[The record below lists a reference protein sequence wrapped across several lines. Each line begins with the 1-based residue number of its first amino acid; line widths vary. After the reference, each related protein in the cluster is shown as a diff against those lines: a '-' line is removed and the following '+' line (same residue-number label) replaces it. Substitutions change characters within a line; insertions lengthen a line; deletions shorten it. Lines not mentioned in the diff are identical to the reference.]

1 MNQRSRVGE
10 CGVSKNKQTERA
22 FLRKEGEET
31 VSEAINS
38 SFKKINKNHLSGSL
52 LIFFKKQNQKTP
64 LNTNVAGSVEVGES
78 ERTQQLHALARR
90 KNPIIKNTPLKRDL
104 QIVHKSVLA

>member
-1 MNQRSRVGE
+1 MNLRSRVGE
-10 CGVSKNKQTERA
+10 CGVSRNKQTERA

-31 VSEAINS
+31 LSEAINS
-38 SFKKINKNHLSGSL
+38 SFKKLIKIISL
-52 LIFFKKQNQKTP
+52 ALFSFSQGTKP
-64 LNTNVAGSVEVGES
+64 ENTIKYKCSRFCEVGES

-104 QIVHKSVLA
+104 QTVHKSVLA